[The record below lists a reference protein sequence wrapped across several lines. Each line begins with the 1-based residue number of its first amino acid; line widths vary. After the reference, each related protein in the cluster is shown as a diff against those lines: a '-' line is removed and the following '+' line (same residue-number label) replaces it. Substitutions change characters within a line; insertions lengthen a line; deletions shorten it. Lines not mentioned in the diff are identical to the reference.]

1 MCGKCGEGCCSNDIE
16 AEGTLSGYVLPQNHG
31 DLAIGFYG
39 CTGLWSAPVGIRHPL
54 HIPSTNFLQQ
64 LVELPRPLL
73 SANLYTQL
81 LWSHAANSLYKLTG
95 SLHHHCLQSLPLRRF
110 SKPTSRLR
118 ILLSIQPGA
127 LPFCVPKCP
136 MPNKHRTISPL
147 VRCPKSAA
155 TDWWRPGREKNSWI
169 CHASTA
175 VPTFGYGLK
184 STGWKHSHLTH
195 LLWFFLVGVKIWS
208 VNATLN

>member
-31 DLAIGFYG
+31 DLAMGFYG
-39 CTGLWSAPVGIRHPL
+39 CTGLLSAPVGIRHPL

-127 LPFCVPKCP
+127 LPFCPQMSHAQQTSHHLSTRSVPKICSNRLMTACP
-136 MPNKHRTISPL
+136 RKKTVGYAMPALLFP
-147 VRCPKSAA
+147 
-155 TDWWRPGREKNSWI
+155 
-169 CHASTA
+169 
-175 VPTFGYGLK
+175 
-184 STGWKHSHLTH
+184 HS
-195 LLWFFLVGVKIWS
+195 GM
-208 VNATLN
+208 A